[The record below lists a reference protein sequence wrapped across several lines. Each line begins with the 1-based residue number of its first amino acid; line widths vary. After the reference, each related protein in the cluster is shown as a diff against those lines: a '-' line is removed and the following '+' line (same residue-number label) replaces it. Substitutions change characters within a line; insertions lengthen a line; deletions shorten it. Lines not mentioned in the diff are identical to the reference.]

1 MPIEHIAI
9 EQGRQPWTPSPGS
22 ETVDTFH
29 FYDLPLIGIVR
40 QAQQLHLFRCLE
52 GHTNPYSLWAYV
64 NVSPDEA
71 AQLRVAAPN
80 EEFDDVVGALTAR
93 RPTVVAL
100 AHETGGIVRPPW
112 STAQQITPR
121 SCTQQGSRFAPPL
134 PRWTTSSRAELP
146 ER

>member
-9 EQGRQPWTPSPGS
+9 EQGRQPWAPSPGC

-52 GHTNPYSLWAYV
+52 GHAAPYSLWAYV

-71 AQLRVAAPN
+71 AQLRAATS
-80 EEFDDVVGALTAR
+80 EEFDDVVSALTAK

-100 AHETGGIVRPPW
+100 AHENAGIVASALVARPADHPTLLHAARAALR
-112 STAQQITPR
+112 SATAEVDDIV
-121 SCTQQGSRFAPPL
+121 SRGVA
-134 PRWTTSSRAELP
+134 
-146 ER
+146 